1 MYNFYFCLCRG
12 ELGAVRDWCSAL
24 HLLQNSCSHDKY
36 LSFLPE
42 HLFGFTAEGSSQ
54 SPEQLLTGTLP
65 GLISAYWGKGGSEF
79 AGISVPNIPC
89 LCFVLLRVS
98 LLFFHLHLVMW
109 SVCFFSHSF
118 SFISNLCKTS
128 FGDCQVTFW
137 FRWSLFLC
145 IFLLLLRSL
154 SLWTESPGLL
164 HSAFFPLVAMRM
176 WFEAYNL
183 VPFKIWEAQV
193 IHFLSCQIHY
203 IT

>member
-118 SFISNLCKTS
+118 FFISNLCKIS
-128 FGDCQVTFW
+128 FWGLSGHLLVQMESLPLHLFAAPALLVIVNWVTWLAVQCF
-137 FRWSLFLC
+137 FSPGGNAHVVWSL
-145 IFLLLLRSL
+145 
-154 SLWTESPGLL
+154 
-164 HSAFFPLVAMRM
+164 
-176 WFEAYNL
+176 
-183 VPFKIWEAQV
+183 
-193 IHFLSCQIHY
+193 
-203 IT
+203 